1 LKYFSRQICVA
12 QIAETL
18 WAEKRLRAYKRYSFL
33 IAMRLAVKFRFIN
46 NCKYRGLSK
55 KLTSRTRS
63 SIAYAGSAWS
73 HTYAQRAKATVGAFC
88 AQMVRTWNLNDLV
101 YKLDDLVRFM
111 QRKFRNRTLYKM
123 AKLEMMESYWDLRL
137 ADMTAKAEKRKH
149 PAMKK
154 LCKSIAED
162 VKPEIKSYV
171 LLKFLE

>member
-1 LKYFSRQICVA
+1 MNKWDAFRERREIAQKDYLRAKRKQRAAERLLKYFSRQICVA

-55 KLTSRTRS
+55 KLTGRTRS

-73 HTYAQRAKATVGAFC
+73 HTYAQRAKATVGAFF

-111 QRKFRNRTLYKM
+111 
-123 AKLEMMESYWDLRL
+123 
-137 ADMTAKAEKRKH
+137 
-149 PAMKK
+149 
-154 LCKSIAED
+154 
-162 VKPEIKSYV
+162 
-171 LLKFLE
+171 